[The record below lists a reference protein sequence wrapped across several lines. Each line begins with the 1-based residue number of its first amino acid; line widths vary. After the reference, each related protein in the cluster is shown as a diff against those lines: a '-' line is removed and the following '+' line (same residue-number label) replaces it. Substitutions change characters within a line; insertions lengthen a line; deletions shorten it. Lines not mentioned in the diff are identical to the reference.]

1 MYFLVKKRG
10 GDPMEADTR
19 KHKARFFRLRVI
31 LSPVLVIVGVV
42 ILYCGYQGLVRLSI
56 SAMIAAAAV
65 ILVGLC
71 LRLTLAFCPFCG
83 ARVNLRSGL
92 LLWNYTC
99 PHCHTSVAH
108 GGGELRTGPRKAAS
122 PAAFR
127 RKVRLIL
134 LGLAL
139 GILALLSAPLLGG
152 SPAVLVVGAVF
163 LIPSLAALWTMHC
176 PQCGAWVAK
185 QANIFSFLH
194 FSCTHCG
201 FSADGTEPEKEEN
214 S

>member
-1 MYFLVKKRG
+1 
-10 GDPMEADTR
+10 MEADTR

-42 ILYCGYQGLVRLSI
+42 PVYCGYKGLLHLPFS
-56 SAMIAAAAV
+56 V
-65 ILVGLC
+65 IITGVVMMLAGLC
-71 LRLTLAFCPFCG
+71 LQLTLAHCPFCG

-99 PHCHTSVAH
+99 PHCHTSVVD
-108 GGGELRTGPRKAAS
+108 GGVSLRTGPRKAAS

-152 SPAVLVVGAVF
+152 SPAVLVVGAAF

-176 PQCGAWVAK
+176 PRCGAWVAK
-185 QANIFSFLH
+185 QANIFSFLY

>member
-1 MYFLVKKRG
+1 
-10 GDPMEADTR
+10 MEADTR

-134 LGLAL
+134 RGLAL
-139 GILALLSAPLLGG
+139 GLLALLSAPLLGG
-152 SPAVLVVGAVF
+152 SPAVLVVGAAF